1 METDGS
7 KLIVRGHG
15 PRTATL
21 TRATSY
27 VLPPTS
33 GHWLRSSTTTYE
45 TLFDQV
51 KIGVQFAASPD
62 FSIDVTASRDR
73 TSLNASDCGPTEPGA
88 VEILTASLPSSV
100 GSSHIWPLMLCAN
113 AVVEAKRNRSA
124 MIDFIPP
131 ICASGIPCRT
141 TA

>member
-45 TLFDQV
+45 TLFDHV
-51 KIGVQFAASPD
+51 KIGVQFATSPD

-88 VEILTASLPSSV
+88 VEILTASLPSSA
-100 GSSHIWPLMLCAN
+100 GSSHISPLMLCAN
-113 AVVEAKRNRSA
+113 AVVDVRRKRSA
-124 MIDFIPP
+124 INDFMPR
-131 ICASGIPCRT
+131 S
-141 TA
+141 